1 MSKKMIAFHS
11 PEDDPFFRS
20 IVWDDS
26 NPDEWSD
33 RDWGI
38 YKRAFVSGFQYG
50 DVASKRKTD
59 NG

>member
-33 RDWGI
+33 KGWGI

-50 DVASKRKTD
+50 NHKSTLRADD
-59 NG
+59 D